1 MFKVWPVGAGE
12 SDEPREVF
20 EPRTGVCCTVGPE
33 EPHEIQANEDGLV
46 LTYLGLVA
54 PEPAK

>member
-1 MFKVWPVGAGE
+1 MWPVGAGE
-12 SDEPREVF
+12 SDEQREVF
-20 EPRTGVCCTVGPE
+20 ELRTGVCCTVGPE

>member
-1 MFKVWPVGAGE
+1 MFRVWQAGASE

-20 EPRTGVCCTVGPE
+20 ELRTGVCCTVGPE
-33 EPHEIQANEDGLV
+33 EPHEIEAYEDGLV

-54 PEPAK
+54 PESK